1 MSWQQALVAAQKAP
15 QNSLPLNKKHPK
27 KTEEK

>member
-27 KTEEK
+27 KN